1 MKHVETELT
10 HYKRLEKIG
19 TELTKAVL
27 AVQQL
32 VDLQAEDDGLWF
44 IAATAPESYLQAALR
59 KLHAEVE
66 RVSALAR
73 EFQKAKEE

>member
-73 EFQKAKEE
+73 EFQKAGGR